1 MKIQVKSMFL
11 SVVWYDDYSIIY
23 RELIEEPT
31 TSGGVTENEFA
42 YVKIYVLNRI
52 YWLLQV

>member
-11 SVVWYDDYSIIY
+11 SVVWYDDYSIIH